1 MHEVD
6 QYITKFP
13 NAIKEKLEQ
22 VRSII
27 KSEAPQLTEGLK
39 WGNLAY
45 SNDTIMFILAGYK
58 NHIGL
63 HVTKTTITVLKDKLT
78 DFETTAGSVQFPVD
92 KPIPAGLVKEIL
104 QCRIKEYE
112 KKSILW
118 K

>member
-1 MHEVD
+1 MNEVD
-6 QYITKFP
+6 QYIAKFP
-13 NAIKEKLEQ
+13 DPIKEKLEQ
-22 VRSII
+22 IRSII

-39 WGNLAY
+39 WGNPAY

-63 HVTKTTITVLKDKLT
+63 HVTKTTITALKDKLT
-78 DFETTAGSVQFPVD
+78 AFKTTAGSVQFPVD
-92 KPIPAGLVKEIL
+92 RPISAGLVKEIL

-112 KKSILW
+112 KQGILW